1 MKSNV
6 IPAGLHS
13 SSEQPRERKET
24 KQEVNGKDQEVK
36 PDLYLF
42 QDADN
47 KSFLSISLEEL
58 SPGPTVQISLTSNQL
73 NLFLNTPGLKG

>member
-6 IPAGLHS
+6 IPAGLRS

-24 KQEVNGKDQEVK
+24 KQEVNEKDQEVK

-42 QDADN
+42 QDVDN
-47 KSFLSISLEEL
+47 KSFHLDRPYSALSQ
-58 SPGPTVQISLTSNQL
+58 VVNWTSS
-73 NLFLNTPGLKG
+73 